1 MARTPIA
8 GPADAAGLRRSNLA
22 LVLGRLRE
30 GARSRAVVAAETGLN
45 KATVSSLVAELLSRG
60 LVAEAPISDVR
71 GIGRPGQPVRLVPD
85 RVAGIG
91 VEIGLERLAGAVV
104 GLDGSVL
111 TETSIPLVTT
121 ALEPAEV
128 FDRLAGLTT
137 ELIEGVERDGGQA
150 AGIAVAVP
158 GLVDVDAGRLALAPN
173 LGWAEVALVEEVRRR
188 LGRPDLRVLLENDA
202 NLAAVAEH
210 AIGHARG
217 AQDLVYL
224 TGEVGVGGGVILG
237 GHLVRGAAGYTG
249 EVGHMPIGSDH
260 LCGCGRVGCWETQ
273 VGLAAVLEATA
284 DADDP
289 VRDRSRDLDSRL
301 AELQGRA
308 ESGEPRT
315 LAGLEQIGRDLGL
328 GASILVNLVNPAVI
342 VLGGY
347 FAVLGKHMIETARA
361 ELRSRVIAPDAG
373 RCRLELSTLGFS
385 ASILGGAQLA
395 LTTVLQDPTLVPHLD
410 QTSAVGTSV

>member
-1 MARTPIA
+1 MARTPSA

-30 GARSRAVVAAETGLN
+30 GPRSRAVVAAETGLN
-45 KATVSSLVAELLSRG
+45 KATVSSLVAELQSRG
-60 LVAEAPISDVR
+60 LVTEAPMTDVR

-111 TETSIPLVTT
+111 TQCSLPLVSGS
-121 ALEPAEV
+121 LPPDQV
-128 FDRLAGLTT
+128 FDRLAAMTLD
-137 ELIEGVERDGGQA
+137 LVSGVESAGGQV
-150 AGIAVAVP
+150 AGIAIAVP

-173 LGWAEVALVEEVRRR
+173 LGWHEVAIVDQLRRR
-188 LGRPDLRVLLENDA
+188 LHRPDLRVLLENDA

-210 AIGHARG
+210 AVGHAREL
-217 AQDLVYL
+217 DLVYL
-224 TGEVGVGGGVILG
+224 TGEVGVGGGVILD

-249 EVGHMPIGSDH
+249 EVGHMPLGSSDH
-260 LCGCGRVGCWETQ
+260 LCGCGRVGCWETE
-273 VGLAAVLEATA
+273 VGLAALLELAA
-284 DADDP
+284 DEDDP
-289 VRDRSRDLDSRL
+289 VRDRSRDLESRL
-301 AELQGRA
+301 AELKRRADSGDRRTLDGLERIGRA
-308 ESGEPRT
+308 
-315 LAGLEQIGRDLGL
+315 LGL

-347 FAVLGKHMIETARA
+347 FAVLGTHMIETARA
-361 ELRSRVIAPDAG
+361 ELRDRVIAPDAG

-385 ASILGGAQLA
+385 ASILGGAHLA
-395 LTTVLQDPTLVPHLD
+395 LSAVLHDPTLVPHLD
-410 QTSAVGTSV
+410 ATAAVETLV